1 VSVKWT
7 VHGRRPLYE
16 SNWVS
21 LSLVDVEVPGVRR
34 YEHHVIEG
42 PDAAGVLVADPDRG
56 VLAIWRHRFLADE
69 WTWEIPGGMVDAGE
83 TPEQAARRECVE
95 ETGWEPGELRL
106 VQRFRPIAG
115 QSTQTFWLFASDRA
129 TRVGEPST
137 EEVDRVAWLDDA
149 SVRGIQQR
157 NESLDGLS
165 VIAFLHHLG
174 SR

>member
-1 VSVKWT
+1 MKWT

-16 SNWVS
+16 SSWVS

-34 YEHHVIEG
+34 YDHHVIEG
-42 PDAAGVLVADPDRG
+42 PDAAGVLVADPDCG

-69 WTWEIPGGMVDAGE
+69 WTWEIPGGMVDLGE
-83 TPEQAARRECVE
+83 SPEQAAHRECVE

-115 QSTQTFWLFASDRA
+115 QSTQTFWLFSSDRA
-129 TRVGEPST
+129 TQVGEPST
-137 EEVDRVAWLDDA
+137 EEVDRVSWLDDDA
-149 SVRGIQQR
+149 VRGIQQR
-157 NESLDGLS
+157 NESIDALS

-174 SR
+174 GR